1 MIESKKIILKIIF
14 FSILI
19 IMGVKDS
26 KFNDN
31 HNNINHIMESKQ
43 KKKYH
48 RFPLI
53 TRMGTFGSKTKWKL
67 CKDLTNYLSEFFTYK
82 DMQIIGNVNICFRN
96 IYVNYTYKW
105 SPYLQEVIKSEYN
118 IELPENQIDNTF
130 NEANKIKRTYKIK
143 NYDGLY
149 LLIENNR
156 LNIIKL
162 AKFST
167 WAWKND
173 TRYWIESAL
182 PNSYLNDRT
191 PKLKLVFW
199 CDVNFSFNI
208 ITPNNFSLYL
218 HQAFPS
224 LEKNCLNLDIFVDGN
239 KIYYTEYPNNDT
251 GYKKGSVLEECFIC
265 DIDINDFDFNK
276 KEHEVKIQFMH
287 KDLFPKNGWLIDG
300 AKLVEKNDMS
310 LFFN

>member
-1 MIESKKIILKIIF
+1 
-14 FSILI
+14 
-19 IMGVKDS
+19 MGVKDS
-26 KFNDN
+26 KSNDN
-31 HNNINHIMESKQ
+31 YNNINHIMESKQ

-182 PNSYLNDRT
+182 SNSYLNDRT

-224 LEKNCLNLDIFVDGN
+224 LEEESLDLDILVDGN
-239 KIYYTEYPNNDT
+239 KIYHSDYPNNQT
-251 GYKKGSVLEECFIC
+251 GYKRGSVLEECYIYE
-265 DIDINDFDFNK
+265 IDIKDFNFNK
-276 KEHEVKIQFMH
+276 NEHEIKVQFMH
-287 KDLFPKNGWLIDG
+287 KHLYGIRGWYIDG
-300 AKLVEKNDMS
+300 AKLVEKYDMS
-310 LFFN
+310 LYFN

>member
-1 MIESKKIILKIIF
+1 
-14 FSILI
+14 
-19 IMGVKDS
+19 MGVKDS
-26 KFNDN
+26 KSNDN
-31 HNNINHIMESKQ
+31 YNNINHIMESKQ

-156 LNIIKL
+156 LNIMKL
-162 AKFST
+162 AQYSN
-167 WAWKND
+167 W
-173 TRYWIESAL
+173 
-182 PNSYLNDRT
+182 
-191 PKLKLVFW
+191 V
-199 CDVNFSFNI
+199 
-208 ITPNNFSLYL
+208 
-218 HQAFPS
+218 
-224 LEKNCLNLDIFVDGN
+224 
-239 KIYYTEYPNNDT
+239 
-251 GYKKGSVLEECFIC
+251 
-265 DIDINDFDFNK
+265 
-276 KEHEVKIQFMH
+276 
-287 KDLFPKNGWLIDG
+287 
-300 AKLVEKNDMS
+300 
-310 LFFN
+310 